1 MSKKKKILFH
11 SNHSRA
17 FTGFGKNSKNVLL
30 YLHGTGKYEIVE
42 FCNGQSWSS
51 PELKNMPWKTIGSLP
66 DDPALLQKLNA
77 DPQLGRAAS
86 YGSNMVDQVI
96 KQEKPDLYVGS
107 EDIWAF
113 NGFTE
118 RKWWNKTNCMVWTTL
133 DSLPLLPDAVQ
144 KAPKI
149 KNYYVWASFAQKALN
164 DLGHE
169 HVKTL
174 HGAID
179 CSKFHRLDNNQREN
193 LRQYHGITQNSYII
207 GFVFRNQLR
216 KSVPNL
222 LDGFSMFLKQEPQ
235 VNARLLLHTHW
246 GEGWDI
252 PRLLE
257 EKKIDP
263 NLILTTYFCN
273 KCGAY
278 EVRPFSGQ
286 GQKCKAC
293 GNQSLNTTNTKH
305 GVSEE
310 QLNQVYNL
318 MDVYCHPFTSGGQ
331 EIPVQEAK
339 LTELITLVTNYSC
352 GEDSCSPESGGI
364 PLDWSEYREPGTQ
377 FIKATTSP
385 SSILKGIKRVWKMK
399 PDKRTAQG
407 KKSRQFVLDNY
418 DSSVIG
424 AKLEK
429 IIDDLPEVEWDFDF
443 TFKNRNPNYNPPN
456 VPDDSEWIIDLYKN
470 ILNTEI
476 DSSDQ
481 GHQHWMKRL
490 QTDMQRPQVLD
501 YFRSVAIK
509 ENNENNKVEFGDVF
523 IKNGRKR
530 ALMVCNG
537 DLNLAFSATSLL
549 DSFSETYPDTDLYVG
564 CPPPLMPFFDG
575 NPHVKK
581 LIPYQDFME
590 DEFAIIGRG
599 VHKGYVDHYINL
611 GRLWL
616 KNISTLSAY
625 R

>member
-1 MSKKKKILFH
+1 
-11 SNHSRA
+11 
-17 FTGFGKNSKNVLL
+17 
-30 YLHGTGKYEIVE
+30 
-42 FCNGQSWSS
+42 
-51 PELKNMPWKTIGSLP
+51 
-66 DDPALLQKLNA
+66 
-77 DPQLGRAAS
+77 
-86 YGSNMVDQVI
+86 
-96 KQEKPDLYVGS
+96 
-107 EDIWAF
+107 
-113 NGFTE
+113 
-118 RKWWNKTNCMVWTTL
+118 
-133 DSLPLLPDAVQ
+133 
-144 KAPKI
+144 
-149 KNYYVWASFAQKALN
+149 
-164 DLGHE
+164 
-169 HVKTL
+169 
-174 HGAID
+174 
-179 CSKFHRLDNNQREN
+179 
-193 LRQYHGITQNSYII
+193 
-207 GFVFRNQLR
+207 
-216 KSVPNL
+216 
-222 LDGFSMFLKQEPQ
+222 
-235 VNARLLLHTHW
+235 
-246 GEGWDI
+246 
-252 PRLLE
+252 
-257 EKKIDP
+257 
-263 NLILTTYFCN
+263 
-273 KCGAY
+273 
-278 EVRPFSGQ
+278 
-286 GQKCKAC
+286 
-293 GNQSLNTTNTKH
+293 
-305 GVSEE
+305 
-310 QLNQVYNL
+310 

-352 GEDSCSPESGGI
+352 GEDSCSQESGGI

-385 SSILKGIKRVWKMK
+385 SSILKGIKKVWKMK
-399 PDKRTAQG
+399 PDKRAAQG

-424 AKLEK
+424 PKLEK

-443 TFKNRNPNYNPPN
+443 TFKNCNPNYNPPN
-456 VPDDSEWIIDLYKN
+456 IPDNSEWIIDLYKN
-470 ILNTEI
+470 ILNTDV

-509 ENNENNKVEFGDVF
+509 ENNENNKVDFGDIF

-625 R
+625 K